1 MKQQISALMDGE
13 PDALADDRCL
23 DAICAD
29 AGLRN
34 VWETYHLIGDLIRG
48 EPGSA
53 ADATARFA
61 ARLASEPTVLV
72 PGRGRSRASAI
83 PMTWA
88 AAAAVAGV
96 GVVVWAA
103 VGLQPERS
111 VDLARVDPARATRNV
126 AMTPVVPAAG
136 EGYLLAH
143 QGVSPSG
150 ALIGFSQYARTV
162 AAARTDGAGSR

>member
-1 MKQQISALMDGE
+1 MDGE
-13 PDALADDRCL
+13 ADAPVGARCL

-29 AGLRN
+29 AGLRRT
-34 VWETYHLIGDLIRG
+34 WETYHLIGDLIRG
-48 EPGSA
+48 EGPSTD
-53 ADATARFA
+53 DATARFVT
-61 ARLASEPTVLV
+61 RLASEPTVLA
-72 PGRGRSRASAI
+72 PGHAASRPSAV

-103 VGLQPERS
+103 VGLQPERN
-111 VDLARVDPARATRNV
+111 VDLVRVDPARATRNV
-126 AMTPVVPAAG
+126 TTTPVVPAAG

-150 ALIGFSQYARTV
+150 ALNGFSHYARTV
-162 AAARTDGAGSR
+162 AAARADGAGSR